1 LFEHTR
7 HYNLFYYITD
17 FNNIISILQLGFN
30 LVGGEVEDDVEEFG
44 FVEDLDQLRAMS
56 QGVDVAVLNVL
67 FTNWFQAAIANLKM
81 NKFYG

>member
-1 LFEHTR
+1 LFEHKR
-7 HYNLFYYITD
+7 HSNLFYYITD
-17 FNNIISILQLGFN
+17 FNYIIPILKLGFN
-30 LVGGEVEDDVEEFG
+30 LVGGEVEDYVEKFG